1 MLAIDEVDPKQE
13 NMLMQKKQKGYD
25 DDEDDNED
33 RLIDPDRK
41 LDEVDEVQDR
51 HGEVFAMEK

>member
-33 RLIDPDRK
+33 RLVSNYI
-41 LDEVDEVQDR
+41 LILS
-51 HGEVFAMEK
+51 